1 MDNNTMER
9 ELGWDDQIEKDQ
21 GDFVVLPEG
30 NYGFQVIGFERARH
44 PGSEKLPPCNKAVVS
59 IKLSTM
65 DGSQSTTVKHN
76 LFLHSKCEGML
87 CAFFVGIGQK
97 KKGEPLKMNWNNIIG
112 RNGLCHVKVR
122 KWTSNNG
129 NEMES
134 NEISKFYEYGGE
146 DFQKVMHSICS
157 KPQEQQSVPV
167 QPPQMQEQQMTLPF
181 QPNQQQINNNW
192 QTGRF

>member
-1 MDNNTMER
+1 MDNTMER

-30 NYGFQVIGFERARH
+30 NYTFQVVGFERARH

-65 DGSQSTTVKHN
+65 DGTQSTTIKHN

-146 DFQKVMHSICS
+146 DFTKVMHEICS
-157 KPQEQQSVPV
+157 KPQTQEQQVPV
-167 QPPQMQEQQMTLPF
+167 QPQQMTLPI
-181 QPNQQQINNNW
+181 QPDQQQINNNW